1 MVVLPAGIRTT
12 LHLIDIVTSY
22 QLNLGWG
29 MVNKGEKWDMKGIVM
44 IEGALGTLKFFYFPD
59 NDRQIRM
66 FFSLKTSLSQ
76 VESSLKIASHK

>member
-1 MVVLPAGIRTT
+1 
-12 LHLIDIVTSY
+12 
-22 QLNLGWG
+22 
-29 MVNKGEKWDMKGIVM
+29 MKGIVM
-44 IEGALGTLKFFYFPD
+44 IEGALGTLRFFYFPD